1 MEDTRI
7 AFKILIGN
15 PNGRELFEDLLVYD
29 NIKIKVI
36 EVEFEDVDWIQESR
50 DTVLISDT
58 CEHNNEFS
66 RSFVNSWATISF

>member
-36 EVEFEDVDWIQESR
+36 EVEFEDVD
-50 DTVLISDT
+50 
-58 CEHNNEFS
+58 
-66 RSFVNSWATISF
+66 